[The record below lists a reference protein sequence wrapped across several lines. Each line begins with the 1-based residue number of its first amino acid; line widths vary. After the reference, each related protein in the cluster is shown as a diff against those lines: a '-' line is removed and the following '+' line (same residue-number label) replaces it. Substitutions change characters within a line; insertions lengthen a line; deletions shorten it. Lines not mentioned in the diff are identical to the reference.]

1 MNAKDRFSLKR
12 LRLVAGLYSSA
23 VGRRLVVYASISA
36 IAGAMFLIYA
46 FADTGVMAIL
56 MLMPVLYLAQCLAPL
71 ALAPGKGLVMRVALP
86 ATPCEKSLVPLLYAF
101 VAVPLAIFAPFC
113 ICVALGGHY
122 AAQASLDLVLFLHL
136 VATYF
141 CANPAYCLLAPA
153 VLTGVC
159 LFGIVTFG
167 RRTTA
172 NTLLA
177 VFVAWLVLVGIDAIG
192 FGLMLHGLYERGVI
206 GHSVYSVD
214 SNAQIYRDLAETIVS
229 WPDLIG
235 GHSVFALCEN
245 VALAAV
251 LAALV
256 WAVYRSIKNRQI

>member
-23 VGRRLVVYASISA
+23 GGRRLAVCASISA
-36 IAGAMFLIYA
+36 MAGALFLIYA
-46 FADTGVMAIL
+46 FVDTGVMAIM
-56 MLMPVLYLAQCLAPL
+56 MLIPVLYLAQCLAPL
-71 ALAPGKGLVMRVALP
+71 ALAPGKGAVMRVALP
-86 ATPCEKSLVPLLYAF
+86 ATAGEKSLVPMLYAF
-101 VAVPLAIFAPFC
+101 VAVPLAIFAPFG

-122 AAQASLDLVLFLHL
+122 AAQASPDLVLFLHL

-159 LFGIVTFG
+159 LLGSVAFS

-172 NTLLA
+172 NTFLA
-177 VFVAWLVLVGIDAIG
+177 VFIAWLVLVGIDVIG
-192 FGLMLHGLYERGVI
+192 FGLILHGLYERGVI
-206 GHSVYSVD
+206 GHSIYSVD
-214 SNAQIYRDLAETIVS
+214 SDAQIYRDLTEIIVS

-235 GHSVFALCEN
+235 GHSVFAICEN
-245 VALAAV
+245 VVLAAV
-251 LAALV
+251 LAGLV
-256 WAVYRSIKNRQI
+256 WAVYRRIKNRQI